1 MTMPNSCL
9 VSEPAGS
16 NQAQQICAYCDPIW
30 NAIQAE
36 ALAESENDS
45 ALRPW
50 LEVAVLQHRRLE
62 ESLGHILG
70 EKLFPSE
77 PTLLQQVLLAAISAE
92 PAIRVSILEDLRAIR
107 SHDPATS
114 SYLTPFLMFKGFLA
128 LEAYRL
134 AHWLWNNERA
144 MFARRIQS
152 RISEVF
158 GVDIH
163 PAARIGHGVFI
174 DHATGVV
181 IGESAVVGNGVVM
194 LHGVTL
200 GGTGKE
206 SGNRHPKVGD
216 GVLIG
221 AGAQILGNIRI
232 GDRAKIGAGSTVVTN
247 VAAGSTVVGV
257 AAREVHKKDVPT
269 TPKPPVAVG
278 QMMSSASTL
287 FAKLQRLV

>member
-1 MTMPNSCL
+1 MTMPISCKVL
-9 VSEPAGS
+9 EAIGR
-16 NQAQQICAYCDPIW
+16 NQALQPCVYCDPMW

-36 ALAESENDS
+36 ALAETESDS
-45 ALRPW
+45 ALKPW
-50 LEVAVLQHRRLE
+50 LEDCVLRHRSIE
-62 ESLGHILG
+62 ASLGYVLG
-70 EKLFPSE
+70 KKLCPGE
-77 PTLLQQVLLAAISAE
+77 PMMLQQELVAAISAE
-92 PAIRVSILEDLRAIR
+92 PAIRVAIIEDLRAIR
-107 SHDPATS
+107 THDPATS
-114 SYLTPFLMFKGFLA
+114 SYLTPFLLFKGFLA

-134 AHWLWNNERA
+134 AHWLWKNERS

-152 RISEVF
+152 RVSEVF

-163 PAARIGHGVFI
+163 PAASVGHGVFI

-232 GDRAKIGAGSTVVTN
+232 GDSAKIGAGSTVVTS
-247 VAAGSTVVGV
+247 VPVGATVVGV
-257 AAREVHKKDVPT
+257 AAREVHRKSVSGAPE
-269 TPKPPVAVG
+269 PLVAIG
-278 QMMSSASTL
+278 QIPNNASALSP
-287 FAKLQRLV
+287 AIQ

>member
-1 MTMPNSCL
+1 MTMPNSCRVL
-9 VSEPAGS
+9 EPAGR
-16 NQAQQICAYCDPIW
+16 NQALQTCVYSDPMW

-36 ALAESENDS
+36 ALEESENDS

-50 LEVAVLQHRRLE
+50 LEETVLQHRRLE
-62 ESLGHILG
+62 ESLGYILG

-77 PTLLQQVLLAAISAE
+77 PTMLQQELVAAISAD
-92 PAIRVSILEDLRAIR
+92 PAIRVAILEDLRAIR
-107 SHDPATS
+107 RQDPATS
-114 SYLTPFLMFKGFLA
+114 SYLMPFLLFKGFLA

-134 AHWLWNNERA
+134 AHCLWKNGRA
-144 MFARRIQS
+144 MFARRVQS

-181 IGESAVVGNGVVM
+181 IGETAVVGNGVVM

-206 SGNRHPKVGD
+206 SGNRHPKIGD

-221 AGAQILGNIRI
+221 AGAQSLGNIRI
-232 GDRAKIGAGSTVVTN
+232 GDKAKIGAGSTVVTS
-247 VAAGSTVVGV
+247 VPGETTVVGV
-257 AAREVHKKDVPT
+257 AAHEVHRKSMSG
-269 TPKPPVAVG
+269 TPKPLVAVS
-278 QMMSSASTL
+278 QISSSASAPSL
-287 FAKLQRLV
+287 AIQ

>member
-1 MTMPNSCL
+1 MTMPNSCKVL
-9 VSEPAGS
+9 EPAGR
-16 NQAQQICAYCDPIW
+16 NQALQTCVYCDPMW

-36 ALAESENDS
+36 ALAESEYDS

-50 LEVAVLQHRRLE
+50 LKDTVLQHRRLE
-62 ESLGHILG
+62 ESLGYILG

-77 PTLLQQVLLAAISAE
+77 PTMLQHELVVAISAE
-92 PAIRVSILEDLRAIR
+92 PAIRVAILEDLRAIR
-107 SHDPATS
+107 RQDPATS
-114 SYLTPFLMFKGFLA
+114 SYLTPFLLFKGFLA

-134 AHWLWNNERA
+134 AHWLWNNGRV
-144 MFARRIQS
+144 MIARRIQS
-152 RISEVF
+152 RVSEVF

-163 PAARIGHGVFI
+163 PAACIGHGVFI

-181 IGESAVVGNGVVM
+181 IGESAVIGNDVVM

-221 AGAQILGNIRI
+221 AGAQLLGNIRI
-232 GDRAKIGAGSTVVTN
+232 GDRAKIGAGSTVVTS
-247 VAAGSTVVGV
+247 VSERTTVVGV
-257 AAREVHKKDVPT
+257 AAREVHRKSASG
-269 TPKPPVAVG
+269 TPKLLVAVG
-278 QMMSSASTL
+278 QLSSSAS
-287 FAKLQRLV
+287 APSPAIQ

>member
-1 MTMPNSCL
+1 M
-9 VSEPAGS
+9 
-16 NQAQQICAYCDPIW
+16 W

-36 ALAESENDS
+36 ALEESDCDS

-50 LEVAVLQHRRLE
+50 LEDTVLQHRRLE
-62 ESLGHILG
+62 DSLGYILG

-77 PTLLQQVLLAAISAE
+77 PTMLQQELVAAITAE
-92 PAIRVSILEDLRAIR
+92 PAIRVAILEDLRAIR
-107 SHDPATS
+107 SQDPATC
-114 SYLTPFLMFKGFLA
+114 SYLTPFLLFKGFLA
-128 LEAYRL
+128 LEAYRH
-134 AHWLWNNERA
+134 AHWLWENGRA

-152 RISEVF
+152 RISEVL

-163 PAARIGHGVFI
+163 PAAVIGHGVFI

-181 IGESAVVGNGVVM
+181 IGETAEVGNGVVM

-221 AGAQILGNIRI
+221 AGVQILGNIHI
-232 GDRAKIGAGSTVVTN
+232 GDSAKIGAGSTVVTS
-247 VAAGSTVVGV
+247 VPGGTTVVGV
-257 AAREVHKKDVPT
+257 AARVVHRKSVPQ
-269 TPKPPVAVG
+269 TPEPLVIRQLSSSVTAP
-278 QMMSSASTL
+278 SSAI
-287 FAKLQRLV
+287 Q

>member
-1 MTMPNSCL
+1 L
-9 VSEPAGS
+9 EPAGS
-16 NQAQQICAYCDPIW
+16 NQAQQICTYCDPIW

-50 LEVAVLQHRRLE
+50 LEVTVLQHRRLE
-62 ESLGHILG
+62 ESLGYILG

-77 PTLLQQVLLAAISAE
+77 PTMLQQELLAAILAK
-92 PAIRVSILEDLRAIR
+92 PAIRVAILEDLRAIR

-114 SYLTPFLMFKGFLA
+114 SYLTPFLLFKGFLA

-134 AHWLWNNERA
+134 AHWLWKNERA
-144 MFARRIQS
+144 MFARRIQG

-200 GGTGKE
+200 GGTAKE

-221 AGAQILGNIRI
+221 AGTQILGNIRI
-232 GDRAKIGAGSTVVTN
+232 GDRAKIGAGSTVVTS
-247 VAAGSTVVGV
+247 VPEGTTVVGV
-257 AAREVHKKDVPT
+257 VAREVQRKNMPG
-269 TPKPPVAVG
+269 TPKPQIAVDQLSSFAPVPSPAIP
-278 QMMSSASTL
+278 
-287 FAKLQRLV
+287 

>member
-1 MTMPNSCL
+1 MTSPNSCKVL
-9 VSEPAGS
+9 EPDRCDLGL
-16 NQAQQICAYCDPIW
+16 QTCAYCDPIW

-36 ALAESENDS
+36 ALAESEKDS
-45 ALRPW
+45 ALRLW
-50 LEVAVLQHRRLE
+50 LEDSVLKHRQLE
-62 ESLGHILG
+62 ESLRYLLD
-70 EKLFPSE
+70 EKLFLGE
-77 PTLLQQVLLAAISAE
+77 PMMLQQELLAAISAE
-92 PAIRVSILEDLRAIR
+92 PAIRVAILEDLRAIR
-107 SHDPATS
+107 CQDPATTG
-114 SYLTPFLMFKGFLA
+114 YLTPFLLFKGFLA

-134 AHWLWNNERA
+134 AHWLWKDGRA

-152 RISEVF
+152 RVSEVF

-163 PAARIGHGVFI
+163 PAACIGHGVFI

-181 IGESAVVGNGVVM
+181 IGETAEIGNGVVL

-221 AGAQILGNIRI
+221 ARALILGNIRI

-247 VAAGSTVVGV
+247 VPEEATVVGV
-257 AAREVHKKDVPT
+257 AAREVHRKSVSPT
-269 TPKPPVAVG
+269 PNPLAAVSQISG
-278 QMMSSASTL
+278 HASTPSPSI
-287 FAKLQRLV
+287 Q

>member
-1 MTMPNSCL
+1 MTMTNSCKVL
-9 VSEPAGS
+9 EPAGR
-16 NQAQQICAYCDPIW
+16 NQAPQICTYCDPMW

-36 ALAESENDS
+36 ALAESESDS

-50 LEVAVLQHRRLE
+50 LEDSVLQHRSLE
-62 ESLGHILG
+62 ESLGYILG

-77 PTLLQQVLLAAISAE
+77 PTILQQELVAAISAE
-92 PAIRVSILEDLRAIR
+92 PAIRVAILEDLRAIR
-107 SHDPATS
+107 SQDPATYG
-114 SYLTPFLMFKGFLA
+114 YLTPFLLFKGFLA

-134 AHWLWNNERA
+134 AHWLWKNERA

-152 RISEVF
+152 RTSEVF

-163 PAARIGHGVFI
+163 PAACIGHGVFI

-181 IGESAVVGNGVVM
+181 IGETAEVGNGVVM

-206 SGNRHPKVGD
+206 SGYRHPKVGD
-216 GVLIG
+216 GVMIG

-232 GDRAKIGAGSTVVTN
+232 GDRAKIGAGSTVVTS
-247 VAAGSTVVGV
+247 VPGGTTVVGV
-257 AAREVHKKDVPT
+257 AARVVHRKSVPG
-269 TPKPPVAVG
+269 TPEPLVTH
-278 QMMSSASTL
+278 QISSSATALSPPI
-287 FAKLQRLV
+287 Q

>member
-1 MTMPNSCL
+1 MTMSNSCKVL
-9 VSEPAGS
+9 EPVGR
-16 NQAQQICAYCDPIW
+16 NQALQNCAYCDPMW

-36 ALAESENDS
+36 ALAESESDS

-50 LEVAVLQHRRLE
+50 LEDAILQHRLLE

-77 PTLLQQVLLAAISAE
+77 PTMLQQELVAAISAE
-92 PAIRVSILEDLRAIR
+92 PAIRVAILEDLRAIR
-107 SHDPATS
+107 RQDPATS
-114 SYLTPFLMFKGFLA
+114 SYLMPFLLFKGFLA

-134 AHWLWNNERA
+134 AHWLWKNERA

-152 RISEVF
+152 RTSEVF

-163 PAARIGHGVFI
+163 PAACIGHGVFI

-181 IGESAVVGNGVVM
+181 IGETAEVGNGVVM

-221 AGAQILGNIRI
+221 AGTQILGNIRI
-232 GDRAKIGAGSTVVTN
+232 GDRAKIGAGSTVVTS
-247 VAAGSTVVGV
+247 VPGGTTVVGV
-257 AAREVHKKDVPT
+257 AARVVHRKSVPE
-269 TPKPPVAVG
+269 TPEPLVIRQSSSSVTAPSPVI
-278 QMMSSASTL
+278 Q
-287 FAKLQRLV
+287 

>member
-1 MTMPNSCL
+1 MNMPNSCNL
-9 VSEPAGS
+9 LGS
-16 NQAQQICAYCDPIW
+16 VDCKQAMQTCIYCDPMW

-36 ALAESENDS
+36 ALAESESDS
-45 ALRPW
+45 ALEVW
-50 LEVAVLQHRRLE
+50 LKDSVLKHHRLE
-62 ESLGHILG
+62 ESLGYLLG

-77 PTLLQQVLLAAISAE
+77 SMMLQQEFVAAISAE
-92 PAIRVSILEDLRAIR
+92 PTIRVAIREDLRAIR
-107 SHDPATS
+107 GQDPATS
-114 SYLTPFLMFKGFLA
+114 SFLTPFLLFKGFLA

-134 AHWLWNNERA
+134 THWLWKDGRA

-181 IGESAVVGNGVVM
+181 IGESAVVGDGVVM

-206 SGNRHPKVGD
+206 GGNRHPKVGD

-221 AGAQILGNIRI
+221 ARAQILGNIRI

-247 VAAGSTVVGV
+247 VPADTTVVGV
-257 AAREVHKKDVPT
+257 VAREVQRKNMPRM
-269 TPKPPVAVG
+269 PKPKIILG
-278 QMMSSASTL
+278 QLSS
-287 FAKLQRLV
+287 FAPAPSPAIP

>member
-1 MTMPNSCL
+1 MPNACTVL
-9 VSEPAGS
+9 EIAGHDQVS
-16 NQAQQICAYCDPIW
+16 QACVYCDPMW

-36 ALAESENDS
+36 ALEESENDS

-50 LEVAVLQHRRLE
+50 LQDTVLQHRRLE
-62 ESLGHILG
+62 DSLGHILG

-77 PTLLQQVLLAAISAE
+77 PTMFQQELVAAISAE
-92 PAIRVSILEDLRAIR
+92 PAIRVAVLEDLRAIR
-107 SHDPATS
+107 SQDPATS
-114 SYLTPFLMFKGFLA
+114 NYLMPFLLFKGFLA
-128 LEAYRL
+128 IEGYRV
-134 AHWLWNNERA
+134 ANWLWRNGRA

-152 RISEVF
+152 RVSEVF

-181 IGESAVVGNGVVM
+181 IGETAVVGNGVVM

-206 SGNRHPKVGD
+206 SGNRHPKIGE

-221 AGAQILGNIRI
+221 ARAQILGNIRI
-232 GDRAKIGAGSTVVTN
+232 GDRAKIGAGSTVVAS
-247 VAAGSTVVGV
+247 VPAGTTVVGV
-257 AAREVHKKDVPT
+257 AAHEVPRKST
-269 TPKPPVAVG
+269 SETPRPFIAIGEKSNGTPAPSLA
-278 QMMSSASTL
+278 M
-287 FAKLQRLV
+287 R

>member
-1 MTMPNSCL
+1 MTMPNSCKVL
-9 VSEPAGS
+9 EPAGR
-16 NQAQQICAYCDPIW
+16 NQALQTCVYCDPMW

-36 ALAESENDS
+36 ALAESEYDS

-50 LEVAVLQHRRLE
+50 LEDTVLQHRRLE
-62 ESLGHILG
+62 ESLGYILG

-77 PTLLQQVLLAAISAE
+77 PTMLQQELVAAISAE
-92 PAIRVSILEDLRAIR
+92 PAIRVAILEDLRAIR
-107 SHDPATS
+107 SQDPATS
-114 SYLTPFLMFKGFLA
+114 SYLTPFLLFKGFLA

-134 AHWLWNNERA
+134 AHWLWKNGRV
-144 MFARRIQS
+144 MIARRIQS
-152 RISEVF
+152 RVSEVF

-163 PAARIGHGVFI
+163 PAACIGYGVFL

-181 IGESAVVGNGVVM
+181 IGETADVGNGVVM

-200 GGTGKE
+200 GGTRKE

-232 GDRAKIGAGSTVVTN
+232 GDRAKIGAGSTVVTS
-247 VAAGSTVVGV
+247 VPGGTTVVGV
-257 AAREVHKKDVPT
+257 AARVVHRKSVSG
-269 TPKPPVAVG
+269 TPKPLVAVG
-278 QMMSSASTL
+278 QISSSAS
-287 FAKLQRLV
+287 APNPAIQ

>member
-1 MTMPNSCL
+1 MTMPNSCKVL
-9 VSEPAGS
+9 EPAGR
-16 NQAQQICAYCDPIW
+16 NQALQTCVYCDPMW

-45 ALRPW
+45 ALKPW
-50 LEVAVLQHRRLE
+50 LEDTVLQHRRLE
-62 ESLGHILG
+62 ESLGYILG

-77 PTLLQQVLLAAISAE
+77 PTMLQQELVAAISAE
-92 PAIRVSILEDLRAIR
+92 PAIRVAILEDLRAIR
-107 SHDPATS
+107 RQDPATS
-114 SYLTPFLMFKGFLA
+114 SYLTPFLLFKGFLA

-134 AHWLWNNERA
+134 AHWLWKNERA

-152 RISEVF
+152 RTSEVF

-163 PAARIGHGVFI
+163 PAACIGHGVFI

-181 IGESAVVGNGVVM
+181 IGETAEVGNGVVM

-232 GDRAKIGAGSTVVTN
+232 GNRAKIGAGSTVVTS
-247 VAAGSTVVGV
+247 VPGGTTVVGV
-257 AAREVHKKDVPT
+257 AARVVHRKSVPE
-269 TPKPPVAVG
+269 TPKPLVIRRSSSSVTAPSPVIH
-278 QMMSSASTL
+278 
-287 FAKLQRLV
+287 